1 MRPCSLKSLN
11 SKINRERLQQK
22 LMATLGFSF
31 QQPALLTQ
39 ALIHSSYANEHPKQ
53 GLQHNERLEFLG
65 DAVLD
70 LVVSEWLFRTYPDLA
85 EGPMTRARASLVR
98 ERSLAALAR
107 QINLGDYLLLGCGE
121 KITEGGGNSSI
132 LADAFEAVIG
142 AVYLDGGL
150 PAVSTLIEKFF
161 GASMAAVNQ
170 GNAIED
176 YKTKL
181 QEELQREGSR
191 DIAYELLYESGPAH
205 AREFSVTVKV
215 DGQPLGSGVGKTKKK
230 AEQEAAKAA
239 LLAGCP

>member
-1 MRPCSLKSLN
+1 MRPCSLKNLN

-53 GLQHNERLEFLG
+53 GLLHNERLEFLG

-70 LVVSEWLFRTYPDLA
+70 LVVSERLFRNHPDLA
-85 EGPMTRARASLVR
+85 EGPMTLARSAIVR
-98 ERSLAALAR
+98 ERSLADVAR
-107 QINLGDYLLLGCGE
+107 RINLGDYLLLGCGE
-121 KITEGGGNSSI
+121 KIIEGDGNSSI

-150 PAVSTLIEKFF
+150 AAVTTMIEKFL
-161 GASMAAVNQ
+161 GAAMVEVNQ
-170 GNAIED
+170 GVATED

-181 QEELQREGSR
+181 QEDLQREGSR
-191 DIAYELLYESGPAH
+191 DIVYELLRESGPAH

-239 LLAGCP
+239 LLAGRP